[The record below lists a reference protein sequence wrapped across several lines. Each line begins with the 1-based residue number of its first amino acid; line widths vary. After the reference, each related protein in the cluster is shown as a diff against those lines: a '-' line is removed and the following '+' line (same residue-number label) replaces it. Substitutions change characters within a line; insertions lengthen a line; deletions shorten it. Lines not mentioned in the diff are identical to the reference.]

1 MTWDE
6 ATKDRLRRF
15 WSEGHSTKEIARRM
29 GCSKNAIIGKSH
41 RIGLPS
47 RASPLGPQ
55 ERTGFG
61 SRTAWATPE
70 RVAVLQLCIP
80 SYVPMTEIVTR
91 LEALDGSEMPK
102 PSAIGQYANR
112 TLGLYRPHGF
122 QRAIQRP
129 PVYRGGGWK
138 LKPKEVVMQL
148 KVVEPKKKA
157 AKQSQAVA
165 VEPVSKADRRVVAA
179 RQTSFTG
186 QSWCMATL
194 PKPAPRVPGVCNWPL
209 SCDAAAVGRFC
220 ADHVG
225 LIGRRAA

>member
-6 ATKDRLRRF
+6 ATKDRLRRL
-15 WSEGHSTKEIARRM
+15 WSEGHSAKEIARRM

-80 SYVPMTEIVTR
+80 SYIPMTEIVTR

-112 TLGLYRPHGF
+112 TLGLYRPHDF
-122 QRAIQRP
+122 QRATQRP

-138 LKPKEVVMQL
+138 LKPKEVVVQL
-148 KVVEPKKKA
+148 KVAEPKKKA

-165 VEPVSKADRRVVAA
+165 VGPASPPGRGVVMAK
-179 RQTSFTG
+179 QTFFRDPK
-186 QSWCMATL
+186 WCASAL
-194 PKPAPRVPGVCNWPL
+194 PKSAPRVPGVCNWPL
-209 SCDAAAVGRFC
+209 SCDGAAVGRFC
-220 ADHVG
+220 AEHAG